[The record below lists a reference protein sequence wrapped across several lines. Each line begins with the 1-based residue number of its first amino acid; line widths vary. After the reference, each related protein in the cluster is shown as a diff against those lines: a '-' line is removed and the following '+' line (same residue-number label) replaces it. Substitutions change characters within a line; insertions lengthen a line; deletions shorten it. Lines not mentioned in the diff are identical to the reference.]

1 MNNSLSEVNKINVVL
16 SHEKAVLPKQ
26 AEGDVGFDVHSVE
39 SGTILPGKTCCINTG
54 IQQADN
60 PPSNHEKFFIKVE
73 GRSGLA
79 LKGIFPVGGIVDP
92 SYRGDIGIIL
102 YNSSDNAFVFKT
114 GDRIAQLVIYPALAT
129 DSKSKTEFTLSDK
142 QHASLRGSK
151 GFGSSGG

>member
-16 SHEKAVLPKQ
+16 SHKDAVLPKQ
-26 AEGDVGFDVHSVE
+26 SEGDVGFDVHSVE
-39 SGTILPGKTCCINTG
+39 GGVIPPGKTRCINTG

-79 LKGIFPVGGIVDP
+79 LKGVFPVGGIVDP

-102 YNSSDNAFVFKT
+102 YNSSDEEFTFKK
-114 GDRIAQLVIYPALAT
+114 GDRVAQLVIYPALAT
-129 DSKSKTEFTLSDK
+129 DSKSRTEFTLSDE
-142 QHASLRGSK
+142 QNTTQRGSK
-151 GFGSSGG
+151 GFGSSGV